1 MEIPLK
7 CPFCWQ
13 VLELWSYLTCE
24 GNLSIYFCSED
35 NPMQVSHNL
44 LPDIL
49 MRVHQAISISRFS
62 ICWST
67 WLEKFISMNITYST
81 WYISYKKKSLEMRMH
96 QAIHLNIN
104 LLINVVKNHNDE
116 YHFSFWTKKHDW
128 TIITFSECVCLVTFC
143 FHFTN

>member
-1 MEIPLK
+1 MEIPQK

-81 WYISYKKKSLEMRMH
+81 WHISFKKSLEMRMH

-128 TIITFSECVCLVTFC
+128 TIITLVCLVTFC
-143 FHFTN
+143 